1 MRSIKARI
9 LATVIVCTL
18 LTSFICGGVSIIN
31 SGKIVY
37 EDSQQEMQYICAN
50 QAAELNAQMKQ
61 VEQSVNTAYN
71 IALQQLSDVNS
82 FKTSKAYVD
91 NFTSIMSE
99 MLYEVGGNT
108 EGALTAYIRYNPA
121 FTEPDS
127 GVFWSRSSDDEKFEA
142 LTPTD
147 FSMYEPTDLEHVGWY
162 YIPVQNGKPTWM
174 APYLNSNINVYM
186 VSYVIPITIDGES
199 IGIIG
204 MDISFDTFTAAVDSA
219 TIFDTG
225 LAFLADDQ
233 GNIAY
238 HKYVDQGTPISMFE
252 STGTVTAALADPA
265 KEGQVVSYTYL
276 GEKKEDMCYISLI
289 NGMRYVLT
297 APESEMKGAAS
308 RVTELI
314 IIGMLIAIAIAIVI
328 GIFMGMAITKPIT
341 QINEIVSNTAQFN
354 FAKNANSDKLC
365 KRNDESGSMAN
376 SLREMRASLRSMVAD
391 IQTTYSDLED
401 TLLKLSDTTEQVHGM
416 SGENSEMTQGLAAA
430 MEETAAAMETVNNTV
445 NQIRDRAQT
454 IRDNSK
460 EGERASLESKQRADD
475 LKNTTGEAQNKT
487 TQMYRGVQE
496 KSAEA
501 MEQAR
506 AVEKINQ
513 LTQSILDI
521 SGQTNLLA
529 LNASIE
535 AARAG
540 EAGRG
545 FAVVADEI
553 GGLASQTS
561 STVSNIN
568 SITTE
573 VNQAVENMESCLQET
588 VSFLEETVLRDYSDF
603 MGVAEKY
610 TQDASDFEENMKAIG
625 NEVDTLLNAIV
636 EIAES
641 VSNITQTVAE
651 AADNISSI
659 AQKTED
665 VSQLVEGNAEL
676 VETNSENVVKLK
688 NIVEMFKN

>member
-1 MRSIKARI
+1 MKSIKMRI

-18 LTSFICGGVSIIN
+18 LTSFICGGVSIVN
-31 SGKIVY
+31 SRKTVY
-37 EDSQQEMQYICAN
+37 ADSQKEMQYACAN
-50 QAAELNAQMKQ
+50 QAAELNAQMGR

-71 IALQQLSDVNS
+71 VALQQLTDVEA

-91 NFTSIMSE
+91 NFTAIMNE

-108 EGALTAYIRYNPA
+108 EGALTAYIRYNPE

-127 GVFWSRSSDDEKFEA
+127 GVFWSRSSSEEKFEA
-142 LTPTD
+142 LVPTD
-147 FSMYEPTDLEHVGWY
+147 FSMYEPDDLEHVGWY

-186 VSYVIPITIDGES
+186 VSYVIPIVIDGES

-204 MDISFDTFTAAVDSA
+204 MDIDFDKFTNTVDNA
-219 TIFDTG
+219 TVFETG
-225 LAFLADDQ
+225 FAFLTDGN
-233 GNIAY
+233 GNITY
-238 HKYVDQGTPISMFE
+238 HRSIDSGTAIAGLEDSGEMV
-252 STGTVTAALADPA
+252 SALADPA
-265 KEGQVVSYTYL
+265 KEGQPVSYTYQ
-276 GEKKEDMCYISLI
+276 GELKEMCYQNLT

-297 APESEMKGAAS
+297 APEAEMKSAAS
-308 RVTELI
+308 HITVLI
-314 IIGMLIAIAIAIVI
+314 MIGMLIAVAIAIVI
-328 GIFMGMAITKPIT
+328 GTLMGMAITKPIT

-354 FAKNANSDKLC
+354 FARNANSDRLC
-365 KRNDESGSMAN
+365 KRSDESGSMAN

-391 IQTTYSDLED
+391 IQRTYSDLDD
-401 TLLKLSDTTEQVHGM
+401 TLLKLSNTTEQVQSM

-430 MEETAAAMETVNNTV
+430 MEETAAAMETVNNAVT
-445 NQIRDRAQT
+445 QIRERAQA
-454 IRDNSK
+454 IRDNSR
-460 EGERASLESKQRADD
+460 EGERASLESKQRAGD

-553 GGLASQTS
+553 GGLAAQTS
-561 STVSNIN
+561 STITNIN
-568 SITTE
+568 GITTE

-588 VSFLEETVLRDYSDF
+588 VSFLEETVLKDYSDF

-625 NEVDTLLNAIV
+625 NEVETLLSAIV

-641 VSNITQTVAE
+641 VNNITQTVAE

-676 VETNSENVVKLK
+676 VETNSQNVIKLK
-688 NIVEMFKN
+688 NIVEMFRN

>member
-1 MRSIKARI
+1 MKSIKARI

-18 LTSFICGGVSIIN
+18 LTSFICGGVSILN
-31 SGKIVY
+31 SRTTVY
-37 EDSQQEMQYICAN
+37 ADSQREMQYACTN
-50 QAAELNAQMKQ
+50 QAAQLNAQMSR
-61 VEQSVNTAYN
+61 VEQSVNTAYS
-71 IALQQLSDVNS
+71 IALQQLTDVEA
-82 FKTSKAYVD
+82 FKTNKSYVD
-91 NFTSIMSE
+91 NFTAVMDE
-99 MLYEVGGNT
+99 VLYDVGGNT
-108 EGALTAYIRYNPA
+108 EGALTAYIRYNPD

-127 GVFWSRSSDDEKFEA
+127 GVFWSRNSDTEPFEA
-142 LTPTD
+142 LVPTD
-147 FSMYEPTDLEHVGWY
+147 FSMYSPDDLEHVGWY

-174 APYLNSNINVYM
+174 SPYLNSNINVYM
-186 VSYVIPITIDGES
+186 VSYVIPITINGES

-204 MDISFDTFTAAVDSA
+204 MDIAFDKFTNIVDNA
-219 TIFDTG
+219 TVFETG
-225 LAFLADDQ
+225 SAFLADAD
-233 GNIAY
+233 GNVSY
-238 HKYVDQGTPISMFE
+238 HKTIDAGTAISGLEDSGEM
-252 STGTVTAALADPA
+252 SKALADPA
-265 KEGQVVSYTYL
+265 MEGQPVNYTYQ
-276 GEKKEDMCYISLI
+276 GELKDMCYATLT

-297 APESEMKGAAS
+297 APEAEMKSAAS
-308 RVTELI
+308 RITMLI
-314 IIGMLIAIAIAIVI
+314 VIGMLIAVAISILIGTMI
-328 GIFMGMAITKPIT
+328 GIAITKPIT
-341 QINEIVSNTAQFN
+341 QINEIVSNTAKFN
-354 FAKNANSDKLC
+354 FAKNANSDRLC
-365 KRNDESGSMAN
+365 KRNDESGNMAN

-391 IQTTYSDLED
+391 IQTTYSDLDE
-401 TLLKLSDTTEQVHGM
+401 TLMKLSDTTEQVQGM
-416 SGENSEMTQGLAAA
+416 SGANSEMTQGLAAA
-430 MEETAAAMETVNNTV
+430 MQETAASMETVNNTV
-445 NQIRDRAQT
+445 SQIRDRAQA

-460 EGERASLESKQRADD
+460 EGERASQESKQRAED
-475 LKNTTGEAQNKT
+475 LRNTTGEAQSKT

-496 KSAEA
+496 KSAAA

-561 STVSNIN
+561 STISNIN
-568 SITTE
+568 GITTE

-588 VSFLEETVLRDYSDF
+588 ISFLEETVLKDYSDF

-610 TQDASDFEENMKAIG
+610 TQDASNFEENMKEIG
-625 NEVDTLLNAIV
+625 NEVDTLLSAIV

-641 VSNITQTVAE
+641 VNNITQVVAE
-651 AADNISSI
+651 AAENISSI

-665 VSQLVEGNAEL
+665 VSHLVEGNAEL

>member
-9 LATVIVCTL
+9 LVTVIVCTL
-18 LTSFICGGVSIIN
+18 LSSLICGGVSIVN
-31 SGKIVY
+31 SSRTVY
-37 EDSQQEMQYICAN
+37 ADSQKEMQYACAN
-50 QAAELNAQMKQ
+50 QASALNAQMSR

-71 IALQQLSDVNS
+71 VALQQLTDVEA

-91 NFTSIMSE
+91 NFTAVMNE

-108 EGALTAYIRYNPA
+108 EGALTAYIRYNPE

-127 GVFWSRSSDDEKFEA
+127 GVFWSRSSDAEKFEA
-142 LTPTD
+142 LVPTD
-147 FSMYEPTDLEHVGWY
+147 FSMYSPDDLEHVGWY

-174 APYLNSNINVYM
+174 DPYLNSNINVYM
-186 VSYVIPITIDGES
+186 VSYVIPIVINGES

-204 MDISFDTFTAAVDSA
+204 MDIDFEKFTATVDNA
-219 TIFDTG
+219 TVFETG
-225 LAFLADDQ
+225 FAFLTDGK
-233 GNIAY
+233 GNISY
-238 HKYVDQGTPISMFE
+238 HKSIEAGTALSGLEDSDAMT
-252 STGTVTAALADPA
+252 SALADPA
-265 KEGQVVSYTYL
+265 MEGQTVNYTYQ
-276 GEKKEDMCYISLI
+276 GIEKDMCYKTLT

-297 APESEMKGAAS
+297 APESEMKSAAS
-308 RVTELI
+308 HITMLI
-314 IIGMLIAIAIAIVI
+314 LIGMLVAVAIAIVI
-328 GIFMGMAITKPIT
+328 GTIMGMAITKPIT
-341 QINEIVSNTAQFN
+341 QINDIVSKTARFN
-354 FAKNANSDKLC
+354 FAKNANSDRLC
-365 KRNDESGSMAN
+365 KRHDESGNMAN

-391 IQTTYSDLED
+391 IQRTYSDLDE
-401 TLLKLSDTTEQVHGM
+401 TLLKIANTTEKVQGM

-445 NQIRDRAQT
+445 NQIRERAQV

-460 EGERASLESKQRADD
+460 DGERASLESKQRADD

-496 KSAEA
+496 KSAQA

-561 STVSNIN
+561 STV
-568 SITTE
+568 
-573 VNQAVENMESCLQET
+573 A
-588 VSFLEETVLRDYSDF
+588 
-603 MGVAEKY
+603 
-610 TQDASDFEENMKAIG
+610 
-625 NEVDTLLNAIV
+625 TLTALP
-636 EIAES
+636 
-641 VSNITQTVAE
+641 QR
-651 AADNISSI
+651 
-659 AQKTED
+659 
-665 VSQLVEGNAEL
+665 
-676 VETNSENVVKLK
+676 
-688 NIVEMFKN
+688 

>member
-9 LATVIVCTL
+9 LAAVIVCTL
-18 LTSFICGGVSIIN
+18 LTSLICGGVSIIN
-31 SGKIVY
+31 SRKTVY
-37 EDSQQEMQYICAN
+37 QDSQKEMQYACAN
-50 QAAELNAQMKQ
+50 QAELLNAQMSR

-71 IALQQLSDVNS
+71 VVLQQLTDVQA
-82 FKTSKAYVD
+82 FKTDKSYVD
-91 NFTSIMSE
+91 NFTMIME
-99 MLYEVGGNT
+99 QMLYEIGGNT
-108 EGALTAYIRYNPA
+108 EGALTAYIRYNPE

-127 GVFWSRSSDDEKFEA
+127 GVFWSRNSDAEKFEA
-142 LTPTD
+142 LVPTD
-147 FSMYEPTDLEHVGWY
+147 FSMYSPDDLEHVGWY
-162 YIPVQNGKPTWM
+162 YIPVKNGKPTWM
-174 APYLNSNINVYM
+174 DPYLNSNINVYM
-186 VSYVIPITIDGES
+186 VSYVIPIVMDGES

-204 MDISFDTFTAAVDSA
+204 MDIDFDKFTATVKSA
-219 TIFDTG
+219 TVFETG
-225 LAFLADDQ
+225 SAFLVNPN

-238 HKYVDQGTPISMFE
+238 HKAIEAGTPVSQADASGVIA
-252 STGTVTAALADPA
+252 GTLADA
-265 KEGQVVSYTYL
+265 ASEGQPINYTYQ
-276 GEKKEDMCYISLI
+276 GELKDMCYQTLT
-289 NGMRYVLT
+289 NGMKYVLT
-297 APESEMKGAAS
+297 APESEMKSAAS
-308 RVTELI
+308 RITTLI
-314 IIGMLIAIAIAIVI
+314 VIGMLIAAAISVVI
-328 GIFMGMAITKPIT
+328 GVIMGMVITRPIT

-365 KRNDESGSMAN
+365 KRQDESGSMAN
-376 SLREMRASLRSMVAD
+376 SLREMRASLRAMVLD
-391 IQTTYSDLED
+391 IKTTYSDLDD
-401 TLLKLSDTTEQVHGM
+401 TLEKLSDTTARVKSM
-416 SGENSEMTQGLAAA
+416 SGENTETTQGLAAA
-430 MEETAAAMETVNNTV
+430 MQETAAAMETVNNTV
-445 NQIRDRAQT
+445 SQIKERAQV
-454 IRDNSK
+454 IRDNSI
-460 EGERASLESKQRADD
+460 EGEKTSLESKQRAGN

-568 SITTE
+568 GITTE
-573 VNQAVENMESCLQET
+573 VNQAVENMESCLQEILA
-588 VSFLEETVLRDYSDF
+588 FLEETVLKDYSDF

-625 NEVDTLLNAIV
+625 VEVETLLSAIV
-636 EIAES
+636 EIADS
-641 VSNITQTVAE
+641 VNNITVTVSE
-651 AADNISSI
+651 AANNISNI
-659 AQKTED
+659 AQKTLD

-676 VETNSENVVKLK
+676 MDTNSENVVKLK
-688 NIVEMFKN
+688 NIVDMFHN

>member
-1 MRSIKARI
+1 MKSIRTRI

-18 LTSFICGGVSIIN
+18 LTSLICGGVSIIN
-31 SGKIVY
+31 SAKTVY
-37 EDSQQEMQYICAN
+37 EDSKKEMQYACTN
-50 QAAELNAQMKQ
+50 QADVLDAQMGR

-71 IALQQLSDVNS
+71 VVLQQLTDVQA
-82 FKTSKAYVD
+82 FKTDKSYVD
-91 NFTSIMSE
+91 AFTAIME
-99 MLYEVGGNT
+99 QMLYDIGGNT
-108 EGALTAYIRYNPA
+108 EGALTAYIRYNPE

-127 GVFWSRSSDDEKFEA
+127 GVFWSRNSDAEKFEA
-142 LTPTD
+142 LVPTD
-147 FSMYEPTDLEHVGWY
+147 FSMYSPDDLEHVGWY
-162 YIPVQNGKPTWM
+162 YIPVKNGKPTWM
-174 APYLNSNINVYM
+174 DPYLNSNINVYM
-186 VSYVIPITIDGES
+186 ISYVIPIVIDGES

-204 MDISFDTFTAAVDSA
+204 MDIAFDKFTSVVDSA
-219 TIFDTG
+219 TVFDTG
-225 LAFLADDQ
+225 YAFMVDSN

-238 HKYVDQGTPISMFE
+238 HKAIDAGTPVSQIDSSGAVVGALSDTSLE
-252 STGTVTAALADPA
+252 GTPVN
-265 KEGQVVSYTYL
+265 YTYQ
-276 GEKKEDMCYISLI
+276 GELKDMCYRTLT

-297 APESEMKGAAS
+297 ASESEMRSAAG
-308 RVTELI
+308 RVTKLI
-314 IIGMLIAIAIAIVI
+314 IIGALIAVVI
-328 GIFMGMAITKPIT
+328 SVIIGVLMGMVIIRPIT
-341 QINEIVSNTAQFN
+341 QISDIVSKTAQFN
-354 FAKNANSDKLC
+354 FAKNENSDKLC
-365 KRNDESGSMAN
+365 KRQDESGNMAN
-376 SLREMRASLRSMVAD
+376 SLREMRGSLRSMVAD
-391 IQTTYSDLED
+391 IQRTYSDLDD
-401 TLLKLSDTTEQVHGM
+401 TLMKLSDTTERVKGM
-416 SGENSEMTQGLAAA
+416 SGENTETTQGLAAA
-430 MEETAAAMETVNNTV
+430 MEETAAAMENVNNTV
-445 NQIRDRAQT
+445 SQIRARAQV
-454 IRDNSK
+454 IRDNSI
-460 EGERASLESKQRADD
+460 EGERASLESRQRADD

-496 KSAEA
+496 RSAAA

-561 STVSNIN
+561 STVSTIN
-568 SITTE
+568 GITIE
-573 VNQAVENMESCLQET
+573 VNQAVENMESCLQEIL
-588 VSFLEETVLRDYSDF
+588 SFLEGTVLKDYSDF

-625 NEVDTLLNAIV
+625 VEVETLLSAIV
-636 EIAES
+636 EIADS
-641 VSNITQTVAE
+641 VNNITMTVGE

-659 AQKTED
+659 AQKTQD

-676 VETNSENVVKLK
+676 METNAENVVKLK
-688 NIVEMFKN
+688 NIVDMFHN

>member
-1 MRSIKARI
+1 MRSIKTRI

-18 LTSFICGGVSIIN
+18 LASLICGGVSIIN
-31 SGKIVY
+31 SAKTVY
-37 EDSQQEMQYICAN
+37 EDSKKEMQYACTN
-50 QAAELNAQMKQ
+50 QADVLNAQMGR

-71 IALQQLSDVNS
+71 VVLQQLTDVQA
-82 FKTSKAYVD
+82 FKTDKSYVD
-91 NFTSIMSE
+91 AFTVIME
-99 MLYEVGGNT
+99 QMLYEIGGNT
-108 EGALTAYIRYNPA
+108 EGALTAYIRYNPE

-127 GVFWSRSSDDEKFEA
+127 GVFWSRNSDAEKFEA
-142 LTPTD
+142 LVPTD
-147 FSMYEPTDLEHVGWY
+147 FSMYSPDDLEHVGWY
-162 YIPVQNGKPTWM
+162 YIPVKNGKPTWM
-174 APYLNSNINVYM
+174 DPYLNSNINVYM
-186 VSYVIPITIDGES
+186 ISYVIPIVIDGES

-204 MDISFDTFTAAVDSA
+204 MDIAFDKFTSTVDSA
-219 TIFDTG
+219 TVFDTG
-225 LAFLADDQ
+225 YAFLVDTN

-238 HKYVDQGTPISMFE
+238 HKGIDAGTPLSQLD
-252 STGTVTAALADPA
+252 SSGAVTGALADPSQ
-265 KEGQVVSYTYL
+265 EGMPVNYTYQ
-276 GEKKEDMCYISLI
+276 GELKDMCYRTLA

-297 APESEMKGAAS
+297 ASESEMRSAAG
-308 RVTELI
+308 RVAQLI
-314 IIGMLIAIAIAIVI
+314 IIGALIAVVI
-328 GIFMGMAITKPIT
+328 SVIIGVLMGMVITRPIT
-341 QINEIVSNTAQFN
+341 QISDIVSNTAKFN

-365 KRNDESGSMAN
+365 KRQDESGNMAN
-376 SLREMRASLRSMVAD
+376 SLREMRGSLRSMVAD
-391 IQTTYSDLED
+391 IQRTYSDLDD
-401 TLLKLSDTTEQVHGM
+401 TLMKLSDTTERVKDM
-416 SGENSEMTQGLAAA
+416 SGENTETTQGLAAA
-430 MEETAAAMETVNNTV
+430 MEETAAAMENVNNTV
-445 NQIRDRAQT
+445 SQIRARAQV
-454 IRDNSK
+454 IRDNSI

-475 LKNTTGEAQNKT
+475 LKNTTGEAQSKT

-496 KSAEA
+496 RSAAA

-568 SITTE
+568 GITTE
-573 VNQAVENMESCLQET
+573 VNQAVGNMESCLQEIL
-588 VSFLEETVLRDYSDF
+588 SFLEETVLKDYSDF

-625 NEVDTLLNAIV
+625 VEVETLLSAIV
-636 EIAES
+636 EIADS
-641 VSNITQTVAE
+641 VNNITQTVGE
-651 AADNISSI
+651 AANNISSI
-659 AQKTED
+659 AQKTQD
-665 VSQLVEGNAEL
+665 VSQLVEGNADL
-676 VETNSENVVKLK
+676 METNSENVVKLK
-688 NIVEMFKN
+688 NIVDMFHN

>member
-9 LATVIVCTL
+9 LVTVIVCTL
-18 LTSFICGGVSIIN
+18 LSSLICGGVSIVN
-31 SGKIVY
+31 SSRTVY
-37 EDSQQEMQYICAN
+37 ADSQKEMQYACAN
-50 QAAELNAQMKQ
+50 QASALNAQMSR

-71 IALQQLSDVNS
+71 VALQQLTDVEA

-91 NFTSIMSE
+91 NFTAVMNE

-108 EGALTAYIRYNPA
+108 EGALTAYIRYNPE

-127 GVFWSRSSDDEKFEA
+127 GVFWSRSSDAEKFEA
-142 LTPTD
+142 LVPTD
-147 FSMYEPTDLEHVGWY
+147 FSMYSPDDLEHVGWY
-162 YIPVQNGKPTWM
+162 YIPVKNGKPTWM
-174 APYLNSNINVYM
+174 SPYLNSNINVYM
-186 VSYVIPITIDGES
+186 VSYVIPIVIDGES

-204 MDISFDTFTAAVDSA
+204 MDIDFDKFTKTVDSA
-219 TIFDTG
+219 TVFETG
-225 LAFLADDQ
+225 FAFLSNAD
-233 GNIAY
+233 GTIAY
-238 HKYVDQGTPISMFE
+238 HKTIEAGTAVAQIDE
-252 STGTVTAALADPA
+252 SGVIAGALADPA
-265 KEGQVVSYTYL
+265 SEGQPINYTYQ
-276 GEKKEDMCYISLI
+276 GELKDMCYQTLT
-289 NGMRYVLT
+289 NGMKYVLT
-297 APESEMKGAAS
+297 APESEMKSAAS
-308 RVTELI
+308 RITMLI
-314 IIGMLIAIAIAIVI
+314 VIGMLIAAAISVVI
-328 GIFMGMAITKPIT
+328 GVLMGLVITRPIT
-341 QINEIVSNTAQFN
+341 QINDIVSMTAQFN
-354 FAKNANSDKLC
+354 FAKNPNSDRLC
-365 KRNDESGSMAN
+365 KRQDESGSMAN
-376 SLREMRASLRSMVAD
+376 SLREMRASLRSMVQD
-391 IQTTYSDLED
+391 IKTTYSDLDD
-401 TLLKLSDTTEQVHGM
+401 TLEKLSDTTDRVKGM
-416 SGENSEMTQGLAAA
+416 SGENTETMQGLAAA
-430 MEETAAAMETVNNTV
+430 MQETAASMEVVNNTV
-445 NQIRDRAQT
+445 SKIRERAQV
-454 IRDNSK
+454 IRDNSRD
-460 EGERASLESKQRADD
+460 GEKASLESKQRADG

-496 KSAEA
+496 KSAAA

-513 LTQSILDI
+513 LTQAILDI

-568 SITTE
+568 GITTE
-573 VNQAVENMESCLQET
+573 VNQAVGNMESCLQEIL
-588 VSFLEETVLRDYSDF
+588 SFLEGTVLKDYSDF

-625 NEVDTLLNAIV
+625 VEVESLLSAIV

-641 VSNITQTVAE
+641 VNNITLIVAE
-651 AADNISSI
+651 AADNISSV
-659 AQKTED
+659 AQKTQN

-676 VETNSENVVKLK
+676 METNSENVVKLK
-688 NIVEMFKN
+688 NIVDMFHN

>member
-1 MRSIKARI
+1 MKSIKARI

-18 LTSFICGGVSIIN
+18 LTSFICGGVSILN
-31 SGKIVY
+31 SRKTVY
-37 EDSQQEMQYICAN
+37 ADSQKEMQYACAN
-50 QAAELNAQMKQ
+50 QAAQLNAQMNR

-71 IALQQLSDVNS
+71 IALQQLTDVNA

-91 NFTSIMSE
+91 NFTAIMNE

-108 EGALTAYIRYNPA
+108 EGALTAYIRYNPE

-127 GVFWSRSSDDEKFEA
+127 GVFWSRSSDAEPFEA
-142 LTPTD
+142 LVPTD
-147 FSMYEPTDLEHVGWY
+147 FSMYSSDDLEHVGWY

-204 MDISFDTFTAAVDSA
+204 MDIAFDKFTGIVDNA
-219 TIFDTG
+219 TVFETG
-225 LAFLADDQ
+225 SAFLADAE
-233 GNIAY
+233 GNISY
-238 HKYVDQGTPISMFE
+238 HKTIDAGTAISGLEDSDEM
-252 STGTVTAALADPA
+252 TKALADPA
-265 KEGQVVSYTYL
+265 MEGQPVNYTYQ
-276 GEKKEDMCYISLI
+276 GELKDMCYVTLA
-289 NGMRYVLT
+289 NDMRYVLT
-297 APESEMKGAAS
+297 APEAEMKSAAS
-308 RVTELI
+308 RITTLI
-314 IIGMLIAIAIAIVI
+314 VVGMLIAVAIAIVI
-328 GIFMGMAITKPIT
+328 GTIIGMAITKPIT
-341 QINEIVSNTAQFN
+341 QINEIVSNTARFN
-354 FAKNANSDKLC
+354 FTKNANSDKLC
-365 KRNDESGSMAN
+365 KRNDESGNMAN

-391 IQTTYSDLED
+391 IQTTYSDLDE
-401 TLLKLSDTTEQVHGM
+401 TLLKLSDTTEQVQGM

-430 MEETAAAMETVNNTV
+430 MQETAASMETVNNTV
-445 NQIRDRAQT
+445 SQIRDRAQA

-460 EGERASLESKQRADD
+460 EGEKASQESKQRAED
-475 LKNTTGEAQNKT
+475 LRNTTGEAQNKT

-501 MEQAR
+501 MEQAQ

-561 STVSNIN
+561 STISNIN
-568 SITTE
+568 GITTE

-588 VSFLEETVLRDYSDF
+588 ISFLEETVLKDYSDF

-610 TQDASDFEENMKAIG
+610 TQDASNFEANMKEIG

-636 EIAES
+636 EIADS
-641 VSNITQTVAE
+641 VNNITQVVAE

-665 VSQLVEGNAEL
+665 VSHLVEGNAEL